1 MAAPVSP
8 HERLVADG
16 LLLDM
21 DGVLSVSWEPLP
33 GAVQALAALRAAGVP
48 TRVLTNTT
56 SRSRATIAAALRR
69 SGFDFA
75 DEEVLTA
82 AVAAGAYLR
91 EQHPGARVFLF
102 GDARPADL
110 EGVRLVR
117 LEEDPELVL
126 VTGADASFTYEALNQ
141 VYRTLLGGAALVA
154 THRTLSWM
162 TRDGACLDAG
172 AYLPGLERALGRTA
186 VITGK
191 PAPQF
196 FAAGLEALG
205 LPAERAAM
213 VGDDLDSDVLAA
225 QAVGIAGVLVR
236 TGKFREEDLVKGAG
250 TPHHVIDSVA
260 DLPRLLGL

>member
-1 MAAPVSP
+1 MPVEP
-8 HERLVADG
+8 DGRLLAEG

-21 DGVLSVSWEPLP
+21 DGVLSVSWDPLP
-33 GAVQALAALRAAGVP
+33 GAVQALAELRAAGVP
-48 TRVLTNTT
+48 MRVLTNTT

-69 SGFDFA
+69 SGFDFT

-82 AVAAGAYLR
+82 AVAAGSYLR
-91 EQHPGARVFLF
+91 ERHPGARVFLF

-110 EGVRLVR
+110 EGVHLVG
-117 LEEDPELVL
+117 LEADPDLVL
-126 VTGADASFTYEALNQ
+126 VTGADASFTFEALNR
-141 VYRTLLGGAALVA
+141 VFRTLLGGAAFVA

-172 AYLPGLERALGRTA
+172 AYLLGLERALGRTA

-196 FAAGLEALG
+196 FAAGLQALG
-205 LPAERAAM
+205 LPADRVAM
-213 VGDDLDSDVLAA
+213 VGDDLDNDVLAA

-236 TGKFREEDLVKGAG
+236 TGKFREDDLAHGAG
-250 TPHHVIDSVA
+250 LPDYLIESVT